1 MSGFFARWPD
11 DRDALAR
18 SLAVAAAYREHCS
31 ELPIAV
37 IGDAAEAGAATL
49 ATLAAAGIEDTDL
62 PDVMLDAAATP
73 PAGWQPVA
81 ALAGVLADTME
92 WYRQPSVHDGGGP
105 EVWRAAIGAVE
116 APGTESAIVVA
127 ECVDGLAELATLVP
141 VTVVALDPGIRRLAR
156 RCRGAQPVA
165 AVPRP
170 PHAVHLPAAEL
181 IAVDGRRADDLR
193 LAAVAPRAVVAEG
206 GALGRLALAAFGL
219 DLAAADDNGVL
230 EVAPL
235 GRAVAV

>member
-18 SLAVAAAYREHCS
+18 SLAVAAAFREHCN

-37 IGDAAEAGAATL
+37 IGDAAEAGGATL

-62 PDVMLDAAATP
+62 PDVMLDAAAAAP
-73 PAGWQPVA
+73 EGWLPVA

-92 WYRQPSVHDGGGP
+92 WYRQPSVHDGGGRD
-105 EVWRAAIGAVE
+105 VWQAAIAAAE
-116 APGTESAIVVA
+116 ASAPESAIVVA
-127 ECVDGLAELATLVP
+127 ESVDGLAELAALVP

-156 RCRGAQPVA
+156 RCRAAHPVA

-170 PHAVHLPAAEL
+170 PHAAHLPAAEL

-193 LAAVAPRAVVAEG
+193 LAVAAPRAVVAEA
-206 GALGRLALAAFGL
+206 GALESLALAAFGL
-219 DLAAADDNGVL
+219 DVVGGDGGVL